1 MKKQIFKIFI
11 RINLFSVL
19 TTLILTLVLVFICK
33 NPGTNREE
41 MRNCYMPYFAEILA
55 SASAFFISLSTVS
68 IFLNL
73 FLKIRQTKMNVALS
87 FLFLPILSTLYLWLS
102 LFKSEMKD
110 NETLI
115 MAVYF
120 PVWFFIIREFLKF
133 SKTTIKAKF

>member
-11 RINLFSVL
+11 RINLLSVL
-19 TTLILTLVLVFICK
+19 TTLILTLVLGFICQ

-41 MRNCYMPYFAEILA
+41 IRNCYMPFFAEILA

-87 FLFLPILSTLYLWLS
+87 FLFLPILSSLYLWLS
-102 LFKSEMKD
+102 LFKGEMKD
-110 NETLI
+110 TQTVLVI
-115 MAVYF
+115 IAVYF
-120 PVWFFIIREFLKF
+120 PVWFFIIRELFKF
-133 SKTTIKAKF
+133 SRITNK